1 MKNNHN
7 KNTGSNIER
16 SDLRIDAT
24 GEVFTP
30 LELCSNCVNRIPE
43 GELKNPNSTFLD
55 PSAGNG
61 NFIIALRDKLKEYHS
76 EEHILNNMLY
86 AIELM
91 PDNHAEMCDRL
102 GISTTH
108 PHFVCEDALEYDY
121 SFGSPIGVEAF
132 M

>member
-1 MKNNHN
+1 MKNIHN

-30 LELCSNCVNRIPE
+30 LKLCSNCVNRIPE
-43 GELKNPNSTFLD
+43 GD
-55 PSAGNG
+55 
-61 NFIIALRDKLKEYHS
+61 FIIALRDKLKEYHS

-91 PDNHAEMCDRL
+91 PDNHAEMCGRL